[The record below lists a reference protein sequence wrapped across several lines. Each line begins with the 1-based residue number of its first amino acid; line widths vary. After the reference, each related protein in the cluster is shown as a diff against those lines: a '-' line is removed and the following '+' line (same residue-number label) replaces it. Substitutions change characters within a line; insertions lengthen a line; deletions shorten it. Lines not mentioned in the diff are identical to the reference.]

1 MKIKG
6 FFQSHKR
13 RITVGAMLLFF
24 CAICSLMTV
33 LFIYSNNQVR
43 NEYRSIADKRD
54 EKVERLGEQ
63 VGELQK
69 KLDHLPEQTAEKTVD
84 KVKPLVEDEKK

>member
-1 MKIKG
+1 
-6 FFQSHKR
+6 
-13 RITVGAMLLFF
+13 MLLFF

-54 EKVERLGEQ
+54 EKVEKLGEQ